1 MIARHI
7 QAPKHHTRLGQRSS
21 RGIHRMASLTMQTP
35 LHVMVG
41 LLPWLSL
48 GRIVDVYHAFI
59 RAGFLGLSRE

>member
-1 MIARHI
+1 
-7 QAPKHHTRLGQRSS
+7 
-21 RGIHRMASLTMQTP
+21 MASLMMQTP
-35 LHVMVG
+35 LHVIVG